1 MAFTRFKFKRDWR
14 NSSDFPTVRH
24 EETEVRQ
31 DMQALHDEAKDGLNY
46 LMGELESADAAGLIG
61 ARGPDNAKTD
71 LQSELVRLAKRIAEV
86 TEVDFTALNASN
98 IFLPGD
104 TAAEYGVGHLTA
116 PKVTDALKVLQPLVG
131 KNLDKL
137 DSLVA
142 VVKDLGD
149 LAKKVEELLRLAPAS
164 VYTDYWWRRR
174 DDASK
179 YAPVTEAET
188 TGVTSYRNVTD
199 QTAFVR
205 VTRSNNAAVSV
216 TLEYGDGV
224 AQDAS
229 GKLYL
234 TGNKGTVTYKDSLS
248 ATEKREKVFAAL
260 KGKYVKNSEGFF
272 LKVASDA
279 NTGNCWW
286 YETTSLALFWSSQ
299 VYLVHP
305 NIPAR
310 PWENLHDPSADK
322 YPASGFSGGKE
333 YKRVGV
339 PLEESMRRYAPA
351 AGSYKGT
358 GAYGAKDK
366 NVLSLWFDPSL
377 LIIYG
382 DDGFMLVV
390 NAPSGATC
398 LKTSSSSYGLGYQT
412 TVTIAQGQ
420 VSWHSTYSASAQGNT
435 KGKTYKYL
443 AFA

>member
-61 ARGPDNAKTD
+61 ARGPDNARTD
-71 LQSELVRLAKRIAEV
+71 LQSELARLAKRIAEV

-179 YAPVTEAET
+179 FEPTVS
-188 TGVTSYRNVTD
+188 GDVKCTSYSSLTE
-199 QTAFVR
+199 QGAFVR
-205 VTRSNNAAVSV
+205 QSRSNYSAVNAKI
-216 TLEYGDGV
+216 EYGTGV

-229 GKLYL
+229 GELYL
-234 TGNKGTVTYKDSLS
+234 TGDKGSVTFTV
-248 ATEKREKVFAAL
+248 AANNSTHNGNTIFESL
-260 KGKYVKNSEGFF
+260 KGKYVKTPAGFF
-272 LKVASDA
+272 IKVPSDA
-279 NTGNCWW
+279 NLHYRVN
-286 YETTSLALFWSSQ
+286 SSQ
-299 VYLVHP
+299 AYFWATPVRYVTP
-305 NIPAR
+305 NNPAR
-310 PWENLHDPSADK
+310 AWSDVHDANANK
-322 YPASGFSGGKE
+322 YPASGFSAGME
-333 YKRVGV
+333 YHRVGV
-339 PLEESMRRYAPA
+339 PLDEARRRYAPA
-351 AGSYKGT
+351 AGQYTGT
-358 GAYGAKDK
+358 GAYGSSFETTL
-366 NVLSLWFDPSL
+366 NLWFDPAL
-377 LIIYG
+377 VVIYG
-382 DDGFMLVV
+382 EGDFMLIV
-390 NAPSGATC
+390 NSPTGATC

-412 TVTIAQGQ
+412 TVTIAQGR